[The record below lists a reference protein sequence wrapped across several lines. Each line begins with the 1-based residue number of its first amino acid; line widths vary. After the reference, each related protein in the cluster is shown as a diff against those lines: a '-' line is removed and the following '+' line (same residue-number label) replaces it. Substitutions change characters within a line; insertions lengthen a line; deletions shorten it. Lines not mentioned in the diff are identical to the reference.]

1 MFKLLLFQGTLI
13 GAIVGLISSMYVV
26 FRNQS
31 AIASGEIRFETK
43 PVTVEGCLYEFS
55 NVSTSQ
61 SGSFIPSEESFE
73 LHRIS
78 YMFFSTFGTIIT
90 IFVALIV
97 SFLFEDHNPLTVD
110 PKLLAPFLRRFFYN
124 PAKHNCN
131 GKTTVTHEFTIKN
144 DNKELSDE

>member
-1 MFKLLLFQGTLI
+1 MT

-43 PVTVEGCLYEFS
+43 PVTVEGCLYEFA
-55 NVSTSQ
+55 NVSTPQ
-61 SGSFIPSEESFE
+61 FHSGNFTTSEESFE

-78 YMFFSTFGTIIT
+78 YMYFSIFGTIIT
-90 IFVALIV
+90 IVVAFIV
-97 SFLFEDHNPLTVD
+97 SFLFEDYNPLTVD
-110 PKLLAPFLRRFFYN
+110 PKLLAPFLRKFFYN
-124 PAKHNCN
+124 PAKNN
-131 GKTTVTHEFTIKN
+131 FDGKTIVTHEFTIKD